1 MSREILLVPGSHRH
15 ADFSDCLKSPSQ
27 YRPTVQELSESSENA
42 EINTMRPGMNPKIR
56 QLPLITWLG
65 GPYAIL
71 LQLSHPAI
79 ASASCAHSRFVI
91 DALSRLRRTAAYIV
105 SLTHGTER
113 EQLLISGMI
122 TRQHC
127 FIKNRNR
134 ADKGGHEYDARDPE
148 LQKWVAATLFKGIML
163 VDGVFSSSSVFPSS
177 SNSVTQKATRKSWEE
192 ALNSDRNAPNFL
204 TKPSIA
210 PEEERPSSWLF
221 AACQYLGIKP
231 PRVAM
236 SRSEKEALL
245 KEARHL
251 ATSLDMPP
259 EMWFSSLDDFEFYFE
274 GMITRGLFVSPTK
287 VLLPGNPAVPVSG
300 LAVTSKEMGLN
311 FLYKMKLPIWLFWL
325 PSLMRL
331 LARAWLPDN
340 LRRGFGLSSL
350 DWEQTHTGGFSGPG
364 NNNHGTEIRTDMGLH
379 EGLIWTTVMRWAY
392 IIFIWFVWL
401 VDWLMPMWLENWII
415 GFMVRDM
422 EFAAGEI
429 ERTGRWPM

>member
-1 MSREILLVPGSHRH
+1 MSRQVLLVPGGHCH
-15 ADFSDCLKSPSQ
+15 ADLRDCLKSPAQ
-27 YRPTVQELSESSENA
+27 YKPTVRELSQSSKNA
-42 EINTMRPGMNPKIR
+42 ESHTRRPSMNPKIR

-71 LQLSHPAI
+71 LQLSHPEI

-113 EQLLISGMI
+113 EQRLIAGIIS
-122 TRQHC
+122 RQHT
-127 FIKNRNR
+127 FIKSQNHKIE
-134 ADKGGHEYDARDPE
+134 AGSGYDARDPE

-163 VDGVFSSSSVFPSS
+163 VGEVFSSSSVFPSS
-177 SNSVTQKATRKSWEE
+177 SSAVTEKATRKSWEDAITFVTIEPKVLTE
-192 ALNSDRNAPNFL
+192 ASMIPRAERANSLLL
-204 TKPSIA
+204 TT
-210 PEEERPSSWLF
+210 
-221 AACQYLGIKP
+221 CQYLGIKP

-236 SRSEKEALL
+236 SRSEKESLL

-259 EMWFSSLDDFEFYFE
+259 EMWFSSLEEFQFYFE
-274 GMITRGLFVSPTK
+274 GMITRGLFVSPEK
-287 VLLPGNPAVPVSG
+287 VLLQGKPAVPVSG
-300 LAVTSKEMGLN
+300 LAATSKKMGRT

-331 LARAWLPDN
+331 LARAWLPDH
-340 LRRGFGLSSL
+340 LRREFGLSSL
-350 DWEQTHTGGFSGPG
+350 DWERIHTGGLMSG
-364 NNNHGTEIRTDMGLH
+364 NKVHGTEIRRDMELH

-401 VDWLMPMWLENWII
+401 VDWLMPMWLESWII
-415 GFMVRDM
+415 GFIVRDM
-422 EFAAGEI
+422 QFAAKEI

>member
-1 MSREILLVPGSHRH
+1 MSREVLLVPGNHRH
-15 ADFSDCLKSPSQ
+15 ADFSDRLKSQTQ
-27 YRPTVQELSESSENA
+27 YKPTVWGLSESSKNA
-42 EINTMRPGMNPKIR
+42 QSNTMRPDMNPKIR

-91 DALSRLRRTAAYIV
+91 DAISRLRRTAAYIV

-127 FIKNRNR
+127 FIKSRNHD
-134 ADKGGHEYDARDPE
+134 AKGGHKYDARDPE

-163 VDGVFSSSSVFPSS
+163 VDEVVSSSSLFPSS
-177 SNSVTQKATRKSWEE
+177 YSPVTKKATRKSWEE
-192 ALNSDRNAPNFL
+192 ALNSDINGPKLL
-204 TKPSIA
+204 TKPSII

-221 AACQYLGIKP
+221 SACPYLGIKP

-259 EMWFSSLDDFEFYFE
+259 EMWFSSLDDFESYFE
-274 GMITRGLFVSPTK
+274 GMIIQGLFVSPEK
-287 VLLPGNPAVPVSG
+287 GLLPGKPAVPVSG
-300 LAVTSKEMGLN
+300 LATTSKEMGHT
-311 FLYKMKLPIWLFWL
+311 FLYEMKLPIWLFWL

-340 LRRGFGLSSL
+340 LRREFGLSSL
-350 DWEQTHTGGFSGPG
+350 DWERIHTGGLSG
-364 NNNHGTEIRTDMGLH
+364 NNEHGTEIRTEMELH
-379 EGLIWTTVMRWAY
+379 EGLIWMTGMRWTYAA
-392 IIFIWFVWL
+392 FVWFVWL
-401 VDWLMPMWLENWII
+401 NDWLMPMWLEDWII

-422 EFAAGEI
+422 QFAAGEI